1 MRVKLGPRVA
11 YRRSRKPMTTPLTL
25 LTVALLSGPGA
36 TQRSTPDRSVVPQC
50 ATSTDER
57 YGLAVATPVQVG
69 GGAMYGPARERR
81 YLEALRG
88 PEGQVVRY
96 RRTGSL
102 PAPDG
107 NTILDA
113 YETIYDGLEKPI
125 TIYVDEYHFTDPMA
139 PRGFTCGQPISLGP
153 PPTDPFF
160 ASRALLT
167 TAIEQGASRDFQPI
181 ALDGDGST
189 THGVVFDHFRLVA
202 RAARAAAQSG
212 VTLNSQTLPP
222 AVAQPRTVVLAYP
235 LTCGGRTV
243 APVSIDI
250 LSTRGAAPSR
260 DGDYA
265 RDAGLGTL
273 LPGVQA
279 PASSLAATFVI
290 STLRP
295 IDTVQVGYADA
306 TCTGGDPQAVFPVKF
321 SAGRPIDMPPPTY
334 PSGATPGEAPLR
346 LQVLV
351 DFDGMLQHP
360 VYIGGPPDLSN
371 AAMEAIRHWRFE
383 PQRINGAPIAGA
395 AIVQVTFKK

>member
-1 MRVKLGPRVA
+1 M
-11 YRRSRKPMTTPLTL
+11 MTTLTL
-25 LTVALLSGPGA
+25 LTFALVA
-36 TQRSTPDRSVVPQC
+36 TQVETKQSPPDRSVVPQC
-50 ATSTDER
+50 ATSMDER
-57 YGLAVATPVQVG
+57 YGTAMTTPVQVG

-81 YLEALRG
+81 YLDALRG

-96 RRTGSL
+96 RRAGSL

-107 NTILDA
+107 DTILDA
-113 YETIYDGLEKPI
+113 YETTYDGLEKPI
-125 TIYVDEYHFTDPMA
+125 TIYVDEYHFTDPVA
-139 PRGFTCGQPISLGP
+139 PRGLTCGQPIGLGLP
-153 PPTDPFF
+153 PPDPFS
-160 ASRALLT
+160 ASTALLA
-167 TAIEQGASRDFQPI
+167 TAIEQGSSRDFQPI
-181 ALDGDGST
+181 ALDSDGST
-189 THGVVFDHFRLVA
+189 AHGVVFDHFRLVA

-212 VTLNSQTLPP
+212 VTLNPQTLPR

-235 LTCGGRTV
+235 LSCDGRTV

-250 LSTRGAAPSR
+250 VNMQGTAAR
-260 DGDYA
+260 KDGDYA

-295 IDTVQVGYADA
+295 FDTVQVGYADG
-306 TCTGGDPQAVFPVKF
+306 TCTGGDTKAILPVKF
-321 SAGRPIDMPPPTY
+321 SDGRSIDAPAPTH
-334 PSGATPGEAPLR
+334 PSGTVPMAMPLR

-360 VYIGGPPDLSN
+360 VYVGGPRNLSD
-371 AAMEAIRHWRFE
+371 AAMEAIRRWRFE

-395 AIVQVTFKK
+395 AIVQVRFKN